1 MHQPSR
7 RNRSG
12 FTLIE
17 LLVVIAIIAVLIGL
31 LLPAVQRVR
40 EAGARTECLNN
51 IRNLGLALH
60 NYHSSFKQFPPANTG
75 TTPFHSWTSQIL
87 QYIDQDNVYVRYK
100 TGVDWNYTGLVAND
114 PNSNLV
120 VEVPV
125 RVFNCSNTPNFPRFD
140 QTALLSQ
147 NPSANKVPWSAG
159 GAQGPATGD
168 YAPTIGISPL
178 VAVVANTVNP
188 ANNTGG
194 VLRIDGRGT
203 KLGEIKDGTS
213 NTLLLAESAG
223 RPNFYAKGDVDITPS
238 TLPAAP
244 YNTYFGGWADPG
256 RFVFVRGSNESGIV
270 TPPNQTTGPNMCAV
284 NCSNGDPQQFGGEIY
299 GFHPGGANVLYA
311 DGSGHFL
318 PSNISLGVLGALVT
332 KGGRE
337 LVDGGQF

>member
-1 MHQPSR
+1 
-7 RNRSG
+7 
-12 FTLIE
+12 
-17 LLVVIAIIAVLIGL
+17 
-31 LLPAVQRVR
+31 
-40 EAGARTECLNN
+40 LNN

-60 NYHSSFKQFPPANTG
+60 NYHTSFKQFPPANTG
-75 TTPFHSWTSQIL
+75 ITPFHSWTSQIL

-140 QTALLSQ
+140 WPTTPVSQ
-147 NPSANKVPWSAG
+147 NPSPNKVQWSAG
-159 GAQGPATGD
+159 GAQAPATGD

-178 VAVVANTVNP
+178 VAVVAGTVNP
-188 ANNTGG
+188 ANNINTFG

-203 KLGEIKDGTS
+203 KLSEIKDGTS

-223 RPNFYAKGDVDITPS
+223 RPVFYAKGDIDITPT
-238 TLPAAP
+238 TLPSTTI
-244 YNTYFGGWADPG
+244 NTSFAGWADPG
-256 RFVFVRGSNESGIV
+256 RYIIVRGSNESGTV
-270 TPPNQTTGPNMCAV
+270 TQPNQPTPYGCAV

-318 PSNISLGVLGALVT
+318 PSNISLGILGALVT
-332 KGGRE
+332 KSGRE